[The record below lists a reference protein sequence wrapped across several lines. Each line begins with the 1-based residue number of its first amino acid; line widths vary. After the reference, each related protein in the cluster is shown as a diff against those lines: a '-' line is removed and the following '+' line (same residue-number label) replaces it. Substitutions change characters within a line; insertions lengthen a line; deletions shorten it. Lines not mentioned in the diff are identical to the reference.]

1 MKTDS
6 ITFSRFLKAIAIIC
20 ALSYTL
26 PALAQSSWSKGDR
39 VFGQAGN
46 GKWYPGRITGSY
58 STYYKI
64 MYDTN
69 TASVNAK
76 KVARY
81 TWKTGSKLQC
91 TIKGAGNTY
100 FRGKILSTHEYSVFN
115 VQFNRGNVQLRR
127 SSDCI
132 YDGTPYIPAP
142 KRTQQYSPPPPGG
155 NSRKFNAGDSIL
167 AYYSGY
173 WYPATITAVR
183 VGDYGI
189 IFDGGKKIDYTES
202 YISRM
207 VWREGSRILCKSKT
221 DSTNKKYYTAT
232 VEAIN
237 NSKIWVIY
245 SNDARESMVR
255 GKCRSK

>member
-6 ITFSRFLKAIAIIC
+6 MTFSRFLKAIAIIC

-26 PALAQSSWSKGDR
+26 PALALSSWSKGDR
-39 VFGQAGN
+39 VFGLAGN

-58 STYYKI
+58 STYYKVK
-64 MYDTN
+64 YDIN
-69 TASVNAK
+69 NSSVNAK
-76 KVARY
+76 KVAQY
-81 TWKTGSKLQC
+81 TWETGSKLQC

-100 FRGKILSTHEYSVFN
+100 FRGKILSTHEYNIF
-115 VQFNRGNVQLRR
+115 QIKFDRGNVQYRR

-142 KRTQQYSPPPPGG
+142 KITQQYSPPPPGG
-155 NSRKFNAGDSIL
+155 SSHKFNAGDAIL
-167 AYYSGY
+167 AYHTGY

-183 VGDYGI
+183 VRDYAI
-189 IFDGGKKIDYTES
+189 KFNGGLES
-202 YISRM
+202 NYNESHLSRM
-207 VWREGSRILCKSKT
+207 VWRQGSRILCKSKT

-237 NSKIWVIY
+237 NSDIWVIY
-245 SNDARESMVR
+245 SNNARESMVH